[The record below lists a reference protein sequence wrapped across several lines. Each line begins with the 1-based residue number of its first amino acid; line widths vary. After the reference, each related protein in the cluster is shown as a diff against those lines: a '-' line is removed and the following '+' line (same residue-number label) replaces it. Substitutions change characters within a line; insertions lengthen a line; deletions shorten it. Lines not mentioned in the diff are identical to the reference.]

1 MRELETDLEWQGHPG
16 QSGEF
21 YLPLQPQIGDSPPD
35 SNCWEY
41 QRLLVAGAILLYART
56 LGEAS
61 ETFVLGAFDTPQQAD
76 LFVALH
82 QQNPLFVP
90 ALKVDFSWPVAAS
103 APVPYEGVYRVGLK
117 AYRVVRLPDG
127 AVQVEYSEGYKT
139 ELVGEAKSDVDA
151 CLLVYNHFDGRLRGC
166 KLC

>member
-1 MRELETDLEWQGHPG
+1 MRELETDLDWQINPG

-21 YLPLQPQIGDSPPD
+21 YLPLQPQIGDST
-35 SNCWEY
+35 SGLNGWEY
-41 QRLLVAGAILLYART
+41 QRLQVAGALLLYARAFC
-56 LGEAS
+56 EES
-61 ETFVLGAFDTPQQAD
+61 ETVVLGAFDTAQQAD

-90 ALKVDFSWPVAAS
+90 ALKVEFSWPVVDS

-117 AYRVVRLPDG
+117 SYRVVKLPDG

-139 ELVGEAKSDVDA
+139 ELVGEAQSDVDA
-151 CLLVYNHFDGRLRGC
+151 CLLVYNHFDARLRGC